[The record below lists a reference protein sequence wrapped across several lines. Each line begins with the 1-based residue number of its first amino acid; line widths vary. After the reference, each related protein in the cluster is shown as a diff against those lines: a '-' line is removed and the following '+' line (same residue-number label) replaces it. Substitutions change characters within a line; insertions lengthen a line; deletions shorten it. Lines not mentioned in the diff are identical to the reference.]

1 MYVLR
6 AHLKHFSAMTRCS
19 AAVFM
24 EFAPIPTI
32 RGFTL
37 GSYRLRGLAHTQ
49 ATARLIDL
57 IKLVEAVN
65 AIGDKRPGALL
76 H

>member
-1 MYVLR
+1 
-6 AHLKHFSAMTRCS
+6 
-19 AAVFM
+19 M